1 MIIRSNS
8 GLAKGSEADSSFGRY
23 AASSLVLPDNEAGG
37 ESFIILARAR
47 TRAGGSFIISS
58 LGPVLPLAV

>member
-23 AASSLVLPDNEAGG
+23 AAFSLVTGQARQVEEG
-37 ESFIILARAR
+37 FIITVRAR
-47 TRAGGSFIISS
+47 TCTVGSYIIFS
-58 LGPVLPLAV
+58 LGPVFPQRA